1 MWFENYVS
9 IFKRLLEKFFFLYI
23 FNAIK
28 INFLFEPT
36 YIYFR
41 RSRERLFIEFLY
53 YIETKSKLWQK
64 KFSSCR
70 EAQWKLNEKNH
81 LKMNKIVVGRRVFKT
96 GTYYVKEKREIV
108 VGE

>member
-1 MWFENYVS
+1 M
-9 IFKRLLEKFFFLYI
+9 
-23 FNAIK
+23 A
-28 INFLFEPT
+28 
-36 YIYFR
+36 
-41 RSRERLFIEFLY
+41 
-53 YIETKSKLWQK
+53 

-70 EAQWKLNEKNH
+70 EAQWKLNEKSH